1 MVEGGRGMVEDSRG
15 MVEDSRGMVED
26 SRGMVEDAT
35 ENHTKACLTEN
46 LPIRLNSSEFC
57 SLWFVKL
64 GLVAPKKGVLTGC
77 FVDLS
82 ALSAILMFSVPFA
95 LIYPIFQRF

>member
-46 LPIRLNSSEFC
+46 LRLLAYRTQF
-57 SLWFVKL
+57 K
-64 GLVAPKKGVLTGC
+64 
-77 FVDLS
+77 
-82 ALSAILMFSVPFA
+82 
-95 LIYPIFQRF
+95 